1 MKLTLD
7 WLQNYVDISGV
18 TPSELADHLTMLGLE
33 VDAVTPLYE
42 ELSPLKTGL
51 VVAAERHP
59 DADKL
64 TVCQVQIGDTTHQI
78 VCGAPNVRKDLNV
91 VVALPGTLL
100 PGDMKISKSKI
111 RGVESFGMIC
121 SERELGLSTAHDGI
135 MELPAEAGH
144 GQAFIQAMGL
154 ADTFVEVDL
163 TPNRPDCA
171 SVIGVA
177 REVAGVLK
185 KEISLPVSGAEIK
198 TTSNEFSVEIE
209 SSDLCPRYSA
219 RLIKNVKIGPSP
231 WWLRKRLLSV
241 GMRPIS
247 NIVDITNFVMMEYGQ
262 PLHAFDF
269 DTLAGRKIVVRAPRE
284 NEMNFTTLDG
294 SKRQLDGEMMM
305 ICDGEKPIAV
315 AGIMGGQNSEVS
327 DTTTNILL
335 ESACFNPVSI
345 RKTARKLNLATEA
358 SYRFERGVDPNGTIN
373 ALNRA
378 VELICELGGGYAPD
392 DGVDNYGGKKEQVT
406 LTLRVGRTTSL
417 LGIDLSVL
425 EIAALLRSIGIR
437 CIIKDTDTLL
447 VSPPSFRV
455 DIEREADLI
464 EEVARLYGY
473 NRIPTSLPKVDLS
486 YPEQDKSRL
495 RRLAIA
501 DRLTSIGFTE
511 AINYSFVS
519 DKHSEMMDLTDSDDR
534 FKTVRLLNP
543 LSEEQS
549 VLRTMLLPGLLENVR
564 RNINFQKTDVKL
576 FEIGKVFKPQ
586 GENTQ
591 PLETTRFTGVM
602 SGTRYGESA
611 PLYFKPEPVD
621 IFDVKG
627 AVEFICSEMS
637 LGSIGTVGN
646 DSTTIHFA
654 TPKTGTEE
662 PFVEKGYAL
671 DIFIGERKLGS
682 LGRIRPDILRRFS
695 IKHDVFFFDLDYEGL
710 CEPKTIEKKF
720 ASLPIYPS
728 VKRDIA
734 LVVPTNVSAG
744 ELLTA
749 VRNAP
754 DKLIESCEIFDVF
767 QGEKIPKGHKSI
779 ALSITYRSQTKTL
792 TEKNVEKSH
801 DKIVRLLTEQFGGSF
816 RNA

>member
-1 MKLTLD
+1 
-7 WLQNYVDISGV
+7 
-18 TPSELADHLTMLGLE
+18 
-33 VDAVTPLYE
+33 YE
-42 ELSPLKTGL
+42 ELAPLRTGL

-425 EIAALLRSIGIR
+425 EIAALLQSIGIR

-519 DKHSEMMDLTDSDDR
+519 DKHSEMMDLTESD
-534 FKTVRLLNP
+534 
-543 LSEEQS
+543 
-549 VLRTMLLPGLLENVR
+549 
-564 RNINFQKTDVKL
+564 
-576 FEIGKVFKPQ
+576 
-586 GENTQ
+586 
-591 PLETTRFTGVM
+591 
-602 SGTRYGESA
+602 
-611 PLYFKPEPVD
+611 
-621 IFDVKG
+621 
-627 AVEFICSEMS
+627 
-637 LGSIGTVGN
+637 
-646 DSTTIHFA
+646 
-654 TPKTGTEE
+654 
-662 PFVEKGYAL
+662 
-671 DIFIGERKLGS
+671 
-682 LGRIRPDILRRFS
+682 
-695 IKHDVFFFDLDYEGL
+695 
-710 CEPKTIEKKF
+710 
-720 ASLPIYPS
+720 
-728 VKRDIA
+728 
-734 LVVPTNVSAG
+734 
-744 ELLTA
+744 
-749 VRNAP
+749 
-754 DKLIESCEIFDVF
+754 
-767 QGEKIPKGHKSI
+767 
-779 ALSITYRSQTKTL
+779 
-792 TEKNVEKSH
+792 
-801 DKIVRLLTEQFGGSF
+801 
-816 RNA
+816 

>member
-7 WLQNYVDISGV
+7 WLQNYVDISGL
-18 TPSELADHLTMLGLE
+18 TPEQLADNLTMLGLE

-42 ELSPLKTGL
+42 ELAPLKTGL

-64 TVCQVQIGDTTHQI
+64 TVCQVKIGDSTHQI
-78 VCGAPNVRKDLNV
+78 VCGAPNVRKGLNV
-91 VVALPGTLL
+91 AVALPGTVL
-100 PGDMKISKSKI
+100 PGDMKIGKSKI

-135 MELPAEAGH
+135 MELPPEAGD
-144 GQAFIQAMGL
+144 GLAFYQAMGL
-154 ADTFVEVDL
+154 NDTFVEVDL

-185 KEISLPVSGAEIK
+185 KGIRLPVSEAEITK
-198 TTSNEFSVEIE
+198 TSSEFSVDIE
-209 SSDLCPRYSA
+209 SSELCPRYA
-219 RLIKNVKIGPSP
+219 GRLIKNVKIGPSP
-231 WWLRKRLLSV
+231 WWLRKRLLAV

-284 NEMNFTTLDG
+284 NEMTFTTLDG
-294 SKRQLDGEMMM
+294 STRQLDGEMMM

-327 DTTTNILL
+327 DKTTNILL

-345 RKTARKLNLATEA
+345 RRTARKLNLATEA
-358 SYRFERGVDPNGTIN
+358 SYRFERGIDPNGTIN

-378 VELICELGGGYAPD
+378 VNLICELAGGHAPD
-392 DGVDNYGGKKEQVT
+392 DGVDNYCGKKDPIE
-406 LTLRVGRTTSL
+406 LTLRVSRTRSL
-417 LGIDLSVL
+417 LGLDLSAA
-425 EIAALLRSIGIR
+425 EIAALLQSIDIR
-437 CIIKDTDTLL
+437 CTIKDTDTLS
-447 VSPPSFRV
+447 VFPPTFRV

-501 DRLTSIGFTE
+501 ERLTSIGFSE

-519 DKHSEMMDLTDSDDR
+519 DKHPEMMDLGASDPR
-534 FKTVRLLNP
+534 STTVRLLNP

-576 FEIGKVFKPQ
+576 FEIGKIFLPQ
-586 GENTQ
+586 ADRAQ
-591 PLETTRFTGVM
+591 PLEPMRFTGVM
-602 SGTRYGESA
+602 SGSRHGESS
-611 PLYFKPEPVD
+611 PLYFKQEPID

-627 AVEFICSEMS
+627 AVEFICREMS
-637 LGSIGTVGN
+637 LGAFVSDPSSLHFVIPAVG
-646 DSTTIHFA
+646 S
-654 TPKTGTEE
+654 EE

-671 DIFIGERKLGS
+671 DMFIGERKLGS
-682 LGRIRPDILRRFS
+682 LGKVRTDILRRFS
-695 IKHDVFFFDLDYEGL
+695 IKHDVFFFDMDYEGL
-710 CEPKTIEKKF
+710 CAPKAIAKKF
-720 ASLPIYPS
+720 SSLPIYPS

-734 LVVPTNVSAG
+734 MVVPTSVSAG
-744 ELLTA
+744 QLLTA

-767 QGEKIPKGHKSI
+767 QGGKIPQGHRSI